1 MQYDQCLF
9 ELHGE
14 VHLTHCGLGEKAN
27 WSYEPETKQ
36 LIYKR
41 SKNDIKCAQLGDK
54 NKITKVSVTD
64 CDSTN
69 TLQRFNFN
77 EIRST

>member
-9 ELHGE
+9 EQHGE
-14 VHLTHCGLGEKAN
+14 VHLTHCGAGENAN
-27 WSYEPETKQ
+27 WSYEPDTKQ

-41 SKNDIKCAQLGDK
+41 SKNDVKCAQLGEN
-54 NKITKVSVTD
+54 NKLTKVTVGN
-64 CDSTN
+64 CDAKN
-69 TLQRFNFN
+69 TLQKFNFN